1 MRRFAGTALFLTL
14 LAGNAF
20 AEGPMPVPAI
30 AVKPL
35 ASLDKTASGQ
45 PITFP
50 QGPGRVI
57 VAEYIIAPGATLP
70 LHKHPYPRFAYV
82 LQGTLEVTD
91 KDTDQTFLY
100 KPGDVVVEVIGQ
112 RHLGRNMGDDA
123 VRLLVLDTT
132 PADVKGNVEIEK

>member
-1 MRRFAGTALFLTL
+1 MRRFTGTALFLTL

-20 AEGPMPVPAI
+20 AEGPVPAPAI
-30 AVKPL
+30 AVRPI

-57 VAEYIIAPGATLP
+57 VAEYVIAPGALLP

-91 KDTDQTFLY
+91 KDTNQTFTY
-100 KPGDVVVEVIGQ
+100 KPGDVVVEVIDQ
-112 RHLGRNMGDDA
+112 RHLGQNKGTDA
-123 VRLLVLDTT
+123 VRLLVLDTV
-132 PADVKGNVEIEK
+132 PADVKGNVVVEK

>member
-14 LAGNAF
+14 LAGNAL
-20 AEGPMPVPAI
+20 AEGPMPAPAI
-30 AVKPL
+30 AVRPI

-57 VAEYIIAPGATLP
+57 VAEYVIAPGAVLP
-70 LHKHPYPRFAYV
+70 LHKHLYPRFAYV

-91 KDTDQTFLY
+91 KDTDQTFTY
-100 KPGDVVVEVIGQ
+100 KPGDVVVEVIDQ
-112 RHLGRNMGDDA
+112 RHLGRNMGSDA

-132 PADVKGNVEIEK
+132 PTDVKGNVVVEK